1 MTRRVNQKV
10 AVSVV
15 YVAAMFITVM
25 DSTIV
30 NVALPT
36 IGRTFHVPATSV
48 ASVSIYYLV
57 SLAVFISAS
66 GWLGDRFG
74 GKRVLLVAIAVFTAA
89 SALCGLAGSLTEL
102 DIFRVLQGVGGGMMT
117 PVGLAMLFRAFPSDE
132 RVRASAIL
140 TVPTTLAPALG
151 PIIGG
156 LLVTDLSWRL
166 VFYVNVPLGI
176 LALGFGVLFLE
187 GGQTQQPGL
196 FDTAGFLLS
205 GAGLGLL
212 MYGLS
217 EGPARHW
224 TSGAVLFSVF
234 SGAALLAVLV
244 VTELRMRQP
253 LIDLRLL
260 SNRLFRSCN
269 GVMFL
274 GSAAF
279 IGTLY
284 VVTLFF
290 QDGRGL
296 SALVAGLSTFPEALG
311 VMAGTQLASR
321 VLYPVLGPRRNMA
334 LGLLGVAS
342 AIGLMSL
349 IGAQT
354 SLWWMR
360 VLMFCLGFAMGQVFV
375 PSQAAAFATISPQA
389 TGRASTMFSVAR
401 QLGSAT
407 GVAVLTTAVVTVGAT
422 TSRAGH
428 TVPNLTAYHVAFL
441 VAAAIAV
448 AAAMVALTI
457 HDADAATTI
466 AVRGGWGLRAQAGP
480 PSVSRR
486 RPKTKYESDPTPAE
500 LTSTAMATHIHF
512 EPRIWLAGRLLRSMS
527 TAVLRPASAVAAAMS
542 SLRLRSLSSLHRL
555 AMTPPRASATPD
567 GLNLTRK

>member
-1 MTRRVNQKV
+1 M
-10 AVSVV
+10 
-15 YVAAMFITVM
+15 
-25 DSTIV
+25 
-30 NVALPT
+30 
-36 IGRTFHVPATSV
+36 
-48 ASVSIYYLV
+48 
-57 SLAVFISAS
+57 
-66 GWLGDRFG
+66 
-74 GKRVLLVAIAVFTAA
+74 
-89 SALCGLAGSLTEL
+89 
-102 DIFRVLQGVGGGMMT
+102 LQGVGGGMMT

-140 TVPTTLAPALG
+140 IVPTTLAPALG

-156 LLVTDLSWRL
+156 LLVTDLSWRW

-176 LALGFGVLFLE
+176 LALGFGVLFLD
-187 GGQTQQPGL
+187 GGETQQPGP

-217 EGPARHW
+217 EGPIRHW
-224 TSGAVLFSVF
+224 TSGAVLFSIF

-311 VMAGTQLASR
+311 VMAGSQLASR
-321 VLYPVLGPRRNMA
+321 VLYPVLGPRPNIA

-360 VLMFCLGFAMGQVFV
+360 VLMFCLGIAMGQVFV
-375 PSQAAAFATISPQA
+375 PSQAGRVRRDLAA
-389 TGRASTMFSVAR
+389 GDRACLDHVQCRPPAR
-401 QLGSAT
+401 QRDGGRRADH
-407 GVAVLTTAVVTVGAT
+407 G
-422 TSRAGH
+422 AGH
-428 TVPNLTAYHVAFL
+428 GRRDHLQGGAHGPQPNRLPRRVPGRSRCGGGGCHSG
-441 VAAAIAV
+441 
-448 AAAMVALTI
+448 
-457 HDADAATTI
+457 ADH
-466 AVRGGWGLRAQAGP
+466 
-480 PSVSRR
+480 SRR
-486 RPKTKYESDPTPAE
+486 
-500 LTSTAMATHIHF
+500 
-512 EPRIWLAGRLLRSMS
+512 
-527 TAVLRPASAVAAAMS
+527 
-542 SLRLRSLSSLHRL
+542 
-555 AMTPPRASATPD
+555 
-567 GLNLTRK
+567 